1 MNVKSSMTI
10 VALAF
15 PSAIMDGDRAF
26 EIIAVLL
33 LVVELLLLLLLLL
46 LGI

>member
-1 MNVKSSMTI
+1 MTI

-15 PSAIMDGDRAF
+15 ASAIMDGDRAF

-33 LVVELLLLLLLLL
+33 LVVVELLLLLLLLL